1 MELDLY
7 KLYYHP
13 LNASMAPRFVLEALG
28 LKHELVLVDRKAN
41 FQKSDEYLALNPSGR
56 IPVLVAGNNVIFE
69 SAAICIYLC
78 EKNPGSNLIPQG
90 VEERAQFFQWLM
102 YLTSTVQAELMVYFY
117 PDRHSEDAGAASLIQ
132 RQQDRR
138 VVEMLSL
145 LDSQLEG
152 KQFLLSDNLSL
163 CDYFLFMLCVW
174 ADELSVPPLKF
185 KNLNRHL
192 KYIAALPEVSNVCRH
207 ENLSLEMYA

>member
-13 LNASMAPRFVLEALG
+13 LNASMAPRFVLEALC
-28 LKHELVLVDRKAN
+28 LKHELVLVDRKAS
-41 FQKSDEYLALNPSGR
+41 FQKSAEYLALNPSGR
-56 IPVLVAGNNVIFE
+56 IPVLVDGENVIFE

-78 EKNPGSNLIPQG
+78 EKKPGSNLIPEI

-102 YLTSTVQAELMVYFY
+102 YLTGTVQAELMVYFY
-117 PDRHSEDAGAASLIQ
+117 PERHSEDSAATSQIHN
-132 RQQDRR
+132 QQDRR
-138 VVEMLSL
+138 IVEMLAL

-152 KQFLLSDNLSL
+152 KQYLLGDNLSL

-185 KNLNRHL
+185 KNLNRSL
-192 KYIAALPEVSNVCRH
+192 RYIAALPEVANVCRH
-207 ENLSLEMYA
+207 ENLSLEMYV